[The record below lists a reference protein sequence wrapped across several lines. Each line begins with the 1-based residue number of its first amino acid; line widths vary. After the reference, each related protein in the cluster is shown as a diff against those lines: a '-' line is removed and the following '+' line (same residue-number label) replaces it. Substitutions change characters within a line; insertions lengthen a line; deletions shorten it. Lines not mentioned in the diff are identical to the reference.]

1 MKKMSLMFP
10 RKMKYT
16 YYVCSLIFVLSQV
29 VLSLANS
36 ISVYVL
42 GKIFDS
48 ISLHNVLIYLIIVLI
63 SIYILEGILVVIRD
77 IFREIVKT
85 DMQNA
90 LRNRLISGY
99 FSVETNNDINKH
111 GEIFEMIVTQ
121 SNEFCFD
128 SWQLLCK
135 SIEIITSITV
145 TAYIIL
151 SMNVTLSALLL
162 IVIPILSFITI
173 KAMSVA
179 SKTHVT
185 RQKAN
190 RIYMGIFSE
199 MVYVAKEIRIFNIY
213 GVLGKKFYEAKEQKF
228 AADLKHKRAILFCR
242 VIEKV
247 SYIIAYVFVLCFGLF
262 LKSKGTL
269 SIGAIIAF
277 MGYVSILL
285 EQFSQINY
293 IYDMRVNNNY
303 LYKAFEPFL
312 ENLNEDEKSNK
323 RLDKEIISLKADNI
337 CFAYSEGDMI
347 ISNLSFEIKS
357 GDLVFINGASGLGKS
372 TLLKLLIKI
381 LNVKNGKL
389 MLNGIDYTE
398 LFSEDIRKHIAYLS
412 QKPFIF
418 DGTIFENIKWANEKI
433 SEKDAAVALESVG
446 LYELGLDE
454 FIGETGRQLSGGEK
468 QRIALARCIVKKAP
482 VLIFDEPFSQIDI
495 ASERI
500 ISEYILKQ
508 KNKIR
513 IIVSHNLEMQKY
525 ADIVISFND
534 GEINVQ
540 NIKATNIK
548 A

>member
-63 SIYILEGILVVIRD
+63 SMYVLEGLFVVIRD
-77 IFREIVKT
+77 IFREIIKT
-85 DMQNA
+85 DMQSS
-90 LRNRLISGY
+90 LRNRLMLGY
-99 FSVETNNDINKH
+99 FSTETDNGIDKH

-128 SWQLLCK
+128 SWQMICK
-135 SIEIITSITV
+135 GIEITTSIGV
-145 TAYIIL
+145 TTYIIL
-151 SMNVTLSALLL
+151 HMNVSLSVVLL
-162 IVIPILSFITI
+162 IIIPILSFITI
-173 KAMSVA
+173 KAMSIA
-179 SKTHVT
+179 SKTHVI
-185 RQKAN
+185 RQNAD
-190 RIYMGIFSE
+190 RTYMGIFSE
-199 MVYVAKEIRIFNIY
+199 LTYLAKEIRIFNIY
-213 GVLGKKFYEAKEQKF
+213 NVLGNKFHEAKEQKF
-228 AADLKHKRAILFCR
+228 EADLKHKKAILFCR
-242 VIEKV
+242 SIEKI

-262 LKSKGTL
+262 LRSKGTL
-269 SIGAIIAF
+269 SIGEIIAF

-293 IYDMRVNNNY
+293 IYDMKVNNNY

-312 ENLNEDEKSNK
+312 RNNNEDKKSYTK
-323 RLDKEIISLKADNI
+323 TFKEINSIKADNI
-337 CFAYSEGDMI
+337 SFSYYEGEPI
-347 ISNLSFEIKS
+347 ISNLNFEINRGDFIFIHGIS
-357 GDLVFINGASGLGKS
+357 GSGK
-372 TLLKLLIKI
+372 TTLIKLI
-381 LNVKNGKL
+381 LKIINVKNGRL

-398 LFSEDIRKHIAYLS
+398 ISGEEIRDCIAYLS

-418 DGTIFENIKWANEKI
+418 DGTIFENIKWANETI
-433 SEKDAAVALESVG
+433 SEEDAVNALNTVG
-446 LYELGLDE
+446 LAELSLNE
-454 FIGETGRQLSGGEK
+454 LIGETGRQLSGGEK
-468 QRIALARCIVKKAP
+468 QRIALARCIVKESP
-482 VLIFDEPFSQIDI
+482 ILIFDEPFSQIDA
-495 ASERI
+495 ASEKI

-513 IIVSHNLEMQKY
+513 IIVSHKLEMQNL
-525 ADIVISFND
+525 ADIIISFKD

-540 NIKATNIK
+540 NN
-548 A
+548 

>member
-16 YYVCSLIFVLSQV
+16 YYVCSLIFVFSQV

-36 ISVYVL
+36 VSVYVL

-48 ISLHNVLIYLIIVLI
+48 ISLHNVLIYLIVVLI

-128 SWQLLCK
+128 SWQMICK
-135 SIEIITSITV
+135 GIEILTSIGV
-145 TAYIIL
+145 TTYIIL
-151 SMNVTLSALLL
+151 HMNVSLSVVLL
-162 IVIPILSFITI
+162 IIIPILSFITI
-173 KAMSVA
+173 KAMSIA
-179 SKTHVT
+179 SKTHVI
-185 RQKAN
+185 RQNAD
-190 RIYMGIFSE
+190 RTYMGIFSE
-199 MVYVAKEIRIFNIY
+199 LTYLAKEIRIFNIY
-213 GVLGKKFYEAKEQKF
+213 NVLGNKFQEAKDQKF
-228 AADLKHKRAILFCR
+228 EADLKHKKAILLCR
-242 VIEKV
+242 SIEKI

-262 LKSKGTL
+262 LRSKGTL
-269 SIGAIIAF
+269 SIGEIIAF

-293 IYDMRVNNNY
+293 IYDMKVNNNY

-312 ENLNEDEKSNK
+312 RNNNEDKKSYTKIFKDINS
-323 RLDKEIISLKADNI
+323 IKADNI
-337 CFAYSEGDMI
+337 SFSYYEGEPI
-347 ISNLSFEIKS
+347 ISNLNFEINRGDFIFIHGLS
-357 GDLVFINGASGLGKS
+357 GSGK
-372 TLLKLLIKI
+372 TTLIKLI
-381 LNVKNGKL
+381 LKIMNVKNGRL
-389 MLNGIDYTE
+389 MLNGINYTE
-398 LFSEDIRKHIAYLS
+398 ISGEEIRNCIAYLS

-418 DGTIFENIKWANEKI
+418 DGTIFENIKWANETI
-433 SEKDAAVALESVG
+433 SEEDAVSALETVG
-446 LYELGLDE
+446 LSELSLNE
-454 FIGETGRQLSGGEK
+454 LIGETGRQLSGGEK
-468 QRIALARCIVKKAP
+468 QRIALARCIVKESP
-482 VLIFDEPFSQIDI
+482 ILIFDEPFSQIDE
-495 ASERI
+495 ASEKI

-513 IIVSHNLEMQKY
+513 IVVSHKLEMQNH
-525 ADIVISFND
+525 ADFIISFKD

-540 NIKATNIK
+540 NN
-548 A
+548 

>member
-63 SIYILEGILVVIRD
+63 SMYVLEGLFVVIRD
-77 IFREIVKT
+77 IFREIIKT
-85 DMQNA
+85 DMQSS
-90 LRNRLISGY
+90 LRNRLMLGY
-99 FSVETNNDINKH
+99 FSTETDNGIDKH

-128 SWQLLCK
+128 SWQMICK
-135 SIEIITSITV
+135 GIEITTSIGV
-145 TAYIIL
+145 TTYIIL
-151 SMNVTLSALLL
+151 HMNVSLSVVLL
-162 IVIPILSFITI
+162 IIIPILSFITI
-173 KAMSVA
+173 KAMSIA
-179 SKTHVT
+179 SKTHVI
-185 RQKAN
+185 RQNADCT
-190 RIYMGIFSE
+190 YMGIFSE
-199 MVYVAKEIRIFNIY
+199 LTYLAKEIRIFNIY
-213 GVLGKKFYEAKEQKF
+213 NVLGNKFHEAKEQKF
-228 AADLKHKRAILFCR
+228 EADLKHKKAILFCR
-242 VIEKV
+242 SIEKI

-262 LKSKGTL
+262 LRSKGTL
-269 SIGAIIAF
+269 SIGEIIAF

-293 IYDMRVNNNY
+293 IYDMKVNNNY

-312 ENLNEDEKSNK
+312 RNNNEDKKSYTK
-323 RLDKEIISLKADNI
+323 TFKEINSIKADNI
-337 CFAYSEGDMI
+337 SFSYYEGEPI
-347 ISNLSFEIKS
+347 ISNLNFEINR
-357 GDLVFINGASGLGKS
+357 GDFVFIHGLSGSGK
-372 TLLKLLIKI
+372 TTLIKLLLKIM
-381 LNVKNGKL
+381 NVKNGRL
-389 MLNGIDYTE
+389 MLNGINYTE
-398 LFSEDIRKHIAYLS
+398 ISGEEIRNCIAYLS

-418 DGTIFENIKWANEKI
+418 DGTIFENIKWANEAI
-433 SEKDAAVALESVG
+433 SEEDAVNALNTVG
-446 LYELGLDE
+446 LSELSLNE
-454 FIGETGRQLSGGEK
+454 LIGETGRQLSGGEK
-468 QRIALARCIVKKAP
+468 QRIALARCIVKESP
-482 VLIFDEPFSQIDI
+482 ILIFDEPFSQIDA

-513 IIVSHNLEMQKY
+513 IIVSHKLEMQNL
-525 ADIVISFND
+525 ADIIISFKD

-540 NIKATNIK
+540 NN
-548 A
+548 

>member
-16 YYVCSLIFVLSQV
+16 YYVCSLIFVFSQV

-36 ISVYVL
+36 VSVYVL

-48 ISLHNVLIYLIIVLI
+48 ISLHNVLIYLIVVLI

-199 MVYVAKEIRIFNIY
+199 LTYLAKEIRIFNIY
-213 GVLGKKFYEAKEQKF
+213 NVLGNKFQEAKDQKF
-228 AADLKHKRAILFCR
+228 EADLKHKKAILFCR
-242 VIEKV
+242 SIEKI

-262 LKSKGTL
+262 LRSKGTL
-269 SIGAIIAF
+269 SIGEIIAF

-293 IYDMRVNNNY
+293 IYDMKVNNNY

-312 ENLNEDEKSNK
+312 RNNNEDKKSYTK
-323 RLDKEIISLKADNI
+323 IFKEINSIKADNI
-337 CFAYSEGDMI
+337 SFSYYEGEPI
-347 ISNLSFEIKS
+347 ISNLNFEINRGDFIFIHGLS
-357 GDLVFINGASGLGKS
+357 GSGKTTLIKL
-372 TLLKLLIKI
+372 LLKIM
-381 LNVKNGKL
+381 NVKNGRL
-389 MLNGIDYTE
+389 MLNGINYTE
-398 LFSEDIRKHIAYLS
+398 ISGEEIRNCIAYLS

-418 DGTIFENIKWANEKI
+418 DGTIFENIKWANETI
-433 SEKDAAVALESVG
+433 SEEDAVNALNTVG
-446 LYELGLDE
+446 LSELSLNE
-454 FIGETGRQLSGGEK
+454 LIGETGRQLSGGEK
-468 QRIALARCIVKKAP
+468 QRIALARCIVKEAP
-482 VLIFDEPFSQIDI
+482 ILIFDEPFSQIDE
-495 ASERI
+495 ASEKI

-513 IIVSHNLEMQKY
+513 IIVSHKLEMQNL
-525 ADIVISFND
+525 ADIIISFKD

-540 NIKATNIK
+540 NN
-548 A
+548 

>member
-16 YYVCSLIFVLSQV
+16 YYVCSLIFVFSQV

-36 ISVYVL
+36 VSVYVL

-48 ISLHNVLIYLIIVLI
+48 ISLHNVLIYLIVVLI

-199 MVYVAKEIRIFNIY
+199 MVYLAKEIRIFNIY

-269 SIGAIIAF
+269 SIGEIIAF

-293 IYDMRVNNNY
+293 IYDMKVNNNY

-312 ENLNEDEKSNK
+312 RNNNEDKKSYTK
-323 RLDKEIISLKADNI
+323 IFKEINSIKADNI
-337 CFAYSEGDMI
+337 SFSYYEGEPI
-347 ISNLSFEIKS
+347 ISNLNFEINRGDFIFIHGLS
-357 GDLVFINGASGLGKS
+357 GSGKTTLIKL
-372 TLLKLLIKI
+372 LLKIM
-381 LNVKNGKL
+381 NVKNGRL
-389 MLNGIDYTE
+389 MLNGINYTE
-398 LFSEDIRKHIAYLS
+398 ISGEEIRNCIAYLS

-418 DGTIFENIKWANEKI
+418 DGTIFENIKWANETI
-433 SEKDAAVALESVG
+433 SEEDAVNALNTVG
-446 LYELGLDE
+446 LAELSLNE
-454 FIGETGRQLSGGEK
+454 LIGETGRQLSGGEK
-468 QRIALARCIVKKAP
+468 QRIALARCIVKEAP
-482 VLIFDEPFSQIDI
+482 ILIFDEPFSQIDE
-495 ASERI
+495 ASEKI

-513 IIVSHNLEMQKY
+513 IIVSHKLEMQNL
-525 ADIVISFND
+525 ADIIISFKD

-540 NIKATNIK
+540 NN
-548 A
+548 

>member
-162 IVIPILSFITI
+162 IVTPILSFITI

-199 MVYVAKEIRIFNIY
+199 MVYLAKEIRIFNIY

-269 SIGAIIAF
+269 SIGEIIAF

-293 IYDMRVNNNY
+293 IYDMKVNNNY

-312 ENLNEDEKSNK
+312 RNNNEDKKSYTK
-323 RLDKEIISLKADNI
+323 TFKEINSIKADNI
-337 CFAYSEGDMI
+337 SFSYYEGEPI
-347 ISNLSFEIKS
+347 ISNLNFEINRGDFIFIHGLS
-357 GDLVFINGASGLGKS
+357 GSGKTTLIKL
-372 TLLKLLIKI
+372 LLKIM
-381 LNVKNGKL
+381 NVKNGRL
-389 MLNGIDYTE
+389 MLNGINYTE
-398 LFSEDIRKHIAYLS
+398 ISGEEIRNCIAYLS

-418 DGTIFENIKWANEKI
+418 DGTIFENIKWANETI
-433 SEKDAAVALESVG
+433 SEEDAVNALNTVG
-446 LYELGLDE
+446 LSELSLNE
-454 FIGETGRQLSGGEK
+454 LIGETGRQLSGGEK
-468 QRIALARCIVKKAP
+468 QRIALARCIVKEAP
-482 VLIFDEPFSQIDI
+482 ILIFDEPFSQIDE
-495 ASERI
+495 ASEKI

-513 IIVSHNLEMQKY
+513 IIVSHKLEMQNLT
-525 ADIVISFND
+525 DIIISFED

-540 NIKATNIK
+540 NN
-548 A
+548 

>member
-63 SIYILEGILVVIRD
+63 SMYVLEGLFVVIRD
-77 IFREIVKT
+77 IFREIIKT
-85 DMQNA
+85 DMQSS
-90 LRNRLISGY
+90 LRNRLMLGY
-99 FSVETNNDINKH
+99 FSTETDNGIDKH

-128 SWQLLCK
+128 SWQMICK
-135 SIEIITSITV
+135 GIEITTSIGV
-145 TAYIIL
+145 TTYIIL
-151 SMNVTLSALLL
+151 HMNVSLSVVLL
-162 IVIPILSFITI
+162 IIIPILSFITI
-173 KAMSVA
+173 KAMSIA
-179 SKTHVT
+179 SKTHVI
-185 RQKAN
+185 RQNAD
-190 RIYMGIFSE
+190 RTYMGIFSE
-199 MVYVAKEIRIFNIY
+199 LTYLAKEIRIFNIY
-213 GVLGKKFYEAKEQKF
+213 NVLGNKFHEAKEQKF
-228 AADLKHKRAILFCR
+228 EADLKHKKAILFCKS
-242 VIEKV
+242 IEKI

-269 SIGAIIAF
+269 SIGEIIAF

-293 IYDMRVNNNY
+293 IYDMKVNNNY

-312 ENLNEDEKSNK
+312 RNNNEDKKSYTK
-323 RLDKEIISLKADNI
+323 IFKEINSIKADNI
-337 CFAYSEGDMI
+337 SFSYYEGEPI
-347 ISNLSFEIKS
+347 ISNLNFEINRGDFIFIHGLS
-357 GDLVFINGASGLGKS
+357 GSGKTTLIKL
-372 TLLKLLIKI
+372 LLKIM
-381 LNVKNGKL
+381 NVKNGRL
-389 MLNGIDYTE
+389 MLNGINYTE
-398 LFSEDIRKHIAYLS
+398 ISGEEIRNCIAYLS

-418 DGTIFENIKWANEKI
+418 DGTIFENIKWANETI
-433 SEKDAAVALESVG
+433 SEEDAVNALNTVG
-446 LYELGLDE
+446 LAELSLNE
-454 FIGETGRQLSGGEK
+454 LIGETGRQLSGGEK
-468 QRIALARCIVKKAP
+468 QRIALARCIVKEAP
-482 VLIFDEPFSQIDI
+482 ILIFDEPFSQIDE
-495 ASERI
+495 ASEKI

-513 IIVSHNLEMQKY
+513 IVVSHKLEMQNH
-525 ADIVISFND
+525 ADFIISFKD

-540 NIKATNIK
+540 NN
-548 A
+548 

>member
-1 MKKMSLMFP
+1 MKKLRLMFP
-10 RKMKYT
+10 RKIKYT
-16 YYVCSLIFVLSQV
+16 YCVCALIFVLSQF
-29 VLSLANS
+29 VLSFANS

-48 ISLHNVLIYLIIVLI
+48 ISLHNVLMYLIVVLV

-77 IFREIVKT
+77 IFREIIKT
-85 DMQNA
+85 DMQSA
-90 LRNRLISGY
+90 LRNRLMAGY
-99 FSVETNNDINKH
+99 FSAETNNDINKH

-128 SWQLLCK
+128 SWQLICK
-135 SIEIITSITV
+135 GIEIITSVAV
-145 TAYIIL
+145 TIYIIL
-151 SMNVTLSALLL
+151 RMNVTLSVVLLL
-162 IVIPILSFITI
+162 IIPILSFITI

-185 RQKAN
+185 RQHAD
-190 RIYMGIFSE
+190 RVYMGIFSE
-199 MVYVAKEIRIFNIY
+199 IIYLAKEIRIFNVYNI
-213 GVLGKKFYEAKEQKF
+213 LGNKFHEAKEQKS

-242 VIEKV
+242 AIEKV

-269 SIGAIIAF
+269 SIGEIIAF

-293 IYDMRVNNNY
+293 IYDMSINNNY

-312 ENLNEDEKSNK
+312 ENHTEDKNFDTLLYK
-323 RLDKEIISLKADNI
+323 KIDSLKADNI
-337 CFAYSEGDMI
+337 GFSYYEGEVI
-347 ISNLSFEIKS
+347 ISNLNFEINR
-357 GDLVFINGASGLGKS
+357 GDLVFIQGASGSGKT

-381 LNVKNGKL
+381 FNVKKGKL
-389 MLNGIDYTE
+389 TLNGMDYTE
-398 LFSEDIRKHIAYLS
+398 LSREEIRKGIAYLS

-433 SEKDAAVALESVG
+433 SKKDAIVAMESVG
-446 LYELGLDE
+446 LSELSLNE
-454 FIGETGRQLSGGEK
+454 YIGETGRQLSGGEK
-468 QRIALARCIVKKAP
+468 QRIALVRCIVKEAP
-482 VLIFDEPFSQIDI
+482 VLIFDEPFSQIDA
-495 ASERI
+495 ASEKI

-513 IIVSHNLEMQKY
+513 IIVSHKPEIQNL

-540 NIKATNIK
+540 NNKTTNIK